1 MGWVGKDEHM
11 LTLAG
16 VATEFLFG
24 ESTDTL
30 DEAND
35 NSPGH
40 RYSEAY
46 DYVSNGPDT
55 P

>member
-1 MGWVGKDEHM
+1 MIYLLILIGV
-11 LTLAG
+11 

-30 DEAND
+30 NETKLD
-35 NSPGH
+35 SKGQ

-46 DYVSNGPDT
+46 DYVSSAPEIS
-55 P
+55 